1 MKVRFSVWLLGLI
14 ALSLTLQ
21 ALLIQQAWAENP
33 FARAPLGDSQ
43 VYWEWA
49 GEIATGDFIAD
60 EPFQSAPAYPYFL
73 GLLRALGL
81 DLLGVYG
88 VQALLGALTL
98 MLIADATRRRAGPI
112 AGLLAGGLWLFLDE
126 AAFIPGRIWN
136 LPLQLFSGSLLLWYA
151 TRIPQFY
158 GLRTMLGLGCVAGF
172 AVLANPALLPA
183 VILIAIWAGFA
194 PTERN
199 LLGSFSALAIVAFFI
214 APVTWHNRQASD
226 ETILIS
232 AQAGLTFAHGNSA
245 SATGTYAPVPGVSEN
260 RRTQNQ
266 DALDVAEQA
275 TGERSW
281 SGASSYFFARG
292 RAWILDHP
300 GDAIILEVRKFWW
313 LMTGR
318 YYADLY
324 NPQLEK
330 RSEFGSRLM
339 FAPLTLALFMPLAI
353 LGIVLAWRHGGFRLR
368 APEILLVLGPAAI
381 VMLFWYSPRYRL
393 PLAPA
398 VILLSAEVLV
408 GVVRSWRQTPSN
420 RTPAFWAIGLLAF
433 ALIAGQV
440 NRLTRFDAP
449 HVLMPAFLHSVGDT
463 LRIQE
468 GRESEAIPY
477 LEKAIARGYLEVEAH
492 YSLALA
498 YMKLA
503 EQTLNDGEADATDRA
518 LPIYDQAVEQLRETV
533 ILDPS
538 QFEAQF
544 NLASI
549 EFWFFQLARSNPKE
563 VAPRVQI
570 ALDLA
575 VETGREGAAA
585 QLQQMLS
592 QLKTP

>member
-33 FARAPLGDSQ
+33 FALVPLGDSQ

-49 GEIATGDFIAD
+49 GEIAAGNFIAE

-73 GLLRALGL
+73 ALLRALGL

-88 VQALLGALTL
+88 VQALLGALSL

-112 AGLLAGGLWLFLDE
+112 AGLLAGALWLFLDE

-158 GLRTMLGLGCVAGF
+158 GLRTMLGLGLIAGF
-172 AVLANPALLPA
+172 AVLCNPALLPA
-183 VILIAIWAGFA
+183 VILVAVWAGIA
-194 PTERN
+194 PVERN
-199 LLGSFSALAIVAFFI
+199 ILGSVAALVVVALCI

-245 SATGTYAPVPGVSEN
+245 AATGTYTPVPGVSEN
-260 RRTQNQ
+260 RRLQNR
-266 DALDVAEQA
+266 DALRIVEEA

-281 SGASSYFFARG
+281 GATDSYFFARG

-300 GDAIILEVRKFWW
+300 GDAFILEVRKFWW

-330 RSEFGSRLM
+330 RTDFGSRLM
-339 FAPLTLALFMPLAI
+339 LAPLTLALLLPLSI
-353 LGIVLAWRHGGFRLR
+353 LGIILVWRRESLRKR
-368 APEILLVLGPAAI
+368 APEILLLLGPAAI

-398 VILLSAEVLV
+398 AILLCAEVLV
-408 GVVRSWRQTPSN
+408 GAARAWRQTPSN
-420 RTPAFWAIGLLAF
+420 RLPAAWALGLLAF
-433 ALIAGQV
+433 AFVAGQV

-463 LRIQE
+463 LRVQE
-468 GRESEAIPY
+468 GREAEAIPY
-477 LEKAIARGYLEVEAH
+477 LEKAIQRGFLEVESH

-498 YMKLA
+498 YMKIA
-503 EQTLNDGEADATDRA
+503 EQTLNDSGESPQERA

-533 ILDPS
+533 RLDPS
-538 QFEAQF
+538 QFEALF

-549 EFWFFQLARSNPKE
+549 EFWFYQLARSSSID
-563 VAPRVQI
+563 VIPRVQK

-575 VETGREGAAA
+575 WKTGREGPAA

-592 QLKTP
+592 QLETP

>member
-33 FARAPLGDSQ
+33 FARAPLGDSL

-49 GEIATGDFIAD
+49 GEIAAGNFVAD

-88 VQALLGALTL
+88 VQALLGALSL
-98 MLIADATRRRAGPI
+98 LLIADATRRRAGPI
-112 AGLLAGGLWLFLDE
+112 AGLIAGALWLFLDE

-158 GLRTMLGLGCVAGF
+158 GLRTMLGLGLVAGF
-172 AVLANPALLPA
+172 AVLANPALLP
-183 VILIAIWAGFA
+183 VVVLIAIWAGFA
-194 PTERN
+194 PAERN
-199 LLGSFSALAIVAFFI
+199 ILGTTSALAMVALCI
-214 APVTWHNRQASD
+214 APVTWHNRLASD

-245 SATGTYAPVPGVSEN
+245 AATGTYTPVPGVSEN
-260 RRTQNQ
+260 RLRQNQ
-266 DALDVAEQA
+266 DALRLAQEA

-281 SGASSYFFARG
+281 SGTSSYFFGRG

-300 GDAIILEVRKFWW
+300 GDAFILEVRKFWW

-330 RSEFGSRLM
+330 RSDFGSRLM
-339 FAPLTLALFMPLAI
+339 LAPLTLALLLPLSI
-353 LGIVLAWRHGGFRLR
+353 LGIVLAWRREGFRQR

-381 VMLFWYSPRYRL
+381 VLLFWYSPRYRM

-398 VILLSAEVLV
+398 VILLCAEVMV
-408 GVVRSWRQTPSN
+408 GSVRAWRQSPSN
-420 RTPAFWAIGLLAF
+420 RLPGAWVLGMLALAF
-433 ALIAGQV
+433 VAGQI

-463 LRIQE
+463 LRVQE
-468 GRESEAIPY
+468 GREAEAIPY
-477 LEKAIARGYLEVEAH
+477 LEKAIERGFLEVESH

-503 EQTLNDGEADATDRA
+503 EQTLNDGREDAQPRA

-533 ILDPS
+533 ALDPS

-549 EFWFFQLARSNPKE
+549 EFWFSQLARSNPKD
-563 VAPRVQI
+563 VIPRVQE

-575 VETGREGAAA
+575 KETNREGPAA
-585 QLQQMLS
+585 QLQQMLT

>member
-33 FARAPLGDSQ
+33 FAHAPLGDSQ

-49 GEIATGDFIAD
+49 GEIAAGHLIAD

-81 DLLGVYG
+81 DLVGVYG
-88 VQALLGALTL
+88 VQALLGALSL
-98 MLIADATRRRAGPI
+98 LLIADATRRRAGPI
-112 AGLLAGGLWLFLDE
+112 AGLLAGTLWLFFDE
-126 AAFIPGRIWN
+126 AAFMPGRIWN
-136 LPLQLFSGSLLLWYA
+136 LPLQVFTGSLLLWYA

-158 GLRTMLGLGCVAGF
+158 GLRTMLGLGLVAGL
-172 AVLANPALLPA
+172 AVLANPALLPV
-183 VILIAIWAGFA
+183 VILIAVWAGYA
-194 PTERN
+194 PVERN
-199 LLGSFSALAIVAFFI
+199 ILGSLAALIVVALCI
-214 APVTWHNRQASD
+214 APVTWHNRQASG

-245 SATGTYAPVPGVSEN
+245 AATGTYAPVPGVSEIRRHQN
-260 RRTQNQ
+260 R
-266 DALDVAEQA
+266 DALDLVEQA

-281 SGASSYFFARG
+281 SATNDYFFARG

-300 GDAIILEVRKFWW
+300 GDAILLEARKFWW

-318 YYADLY
+318 FYADLY

-330 RSEFGSRLM
+330 RTDFGSRLAL
-339 FAPLTLALFMPLAI
+339 APLTLALLLPLSI
-353 LGIVLAWRHGGFRLR
+353 LGIVLAWRRQGFRQR
-368 APEILLVLGPAAI
+368 APEILLMIGPAAI
-381 VMLFWYSPRYRL
+381 VLLFWYSPRYRL

-398 VILLSAEVLV
+398 AILLCAEVLV
-408 GVVRSWRQTPSN
+408 GAVRAWKQEHSN
-420 RTPAFWAIGLLAF
+420 KLPAAWALGLLTLAF
-433 ALIAGQV
+433 LAGQV
-440 NRLTRFDAP
+440 NRMTRFDAP

-463 LRIQE
+463 LRVQE
-468 GRESEAIPY
+468 GREAEAIPY
-477 LEKAIARGYLEVEAH
+477 LEKAIQRGFLEVESH

-503 EQTLNDGEADATDRA
+503 EQTLNDGYGDAQARA

-533 ILDPS
+533 SLDPE

-549 EFWFFQLARSNPKE
+549 EFWFYQLARSNPKE
-563 VAPRVQI
+563 VVPRVQE
-570 ALDLA
+570 ALRLA
-575 VETGREGAAA
+575 EGTGRDGAAA
-585 QLQQMLS
+585 QLQQMLT
-592 QLKTP
+592 QLQTP